1 MHRRKASYRE
11 SLRQKRINNNYNK
24 LSIKPISNEANHFSS
39 MKTSSAMPM
48 LAGKS
53 VTYYHETA
61 SKDKKALWP
70 VSQMKTVKVDKK
82 GNLKV
87 VMQPKGGL
95 IVEK

>member
-1 MHRRKASYRE
+1 
-11 SLRQKRINNNYNK
+11 
-24 LSIKPISNEANHFSS
+24 

-61 SKDKKALWP
+61 GKDKKALWP

-95 IVEK
+95 IVER

>member
-1 MHRRKASYRE
+1 
-11 SLRQKRINNNYNK
+11 
-24 LSIKPISNEANHFSS
+24 

-70 VSQMKTVKVDKK
+70 VSQMKNVKVDKK

-87 VMQPKGGL
+87 EMQPKGGL
-95 IVEK
+95 ILER

>member
-1 MHRRKASYRE
+1 
-11 SLRQKRINNNYNK
+11 
-24 LSIKPISNEANHFSS
+24 

-61 SKDKKALWP
+61 SKDKKALWS

-87 VMQPKGGL
+87 EMQPKGGL
-95 IVEK
+95 IVEKAFYF

>member
-1 MHRRKASYRE
+1 
-11 SLRQKRINNNYNK
+11 
-24 LSIKPISNEANHFSS
+24 

-48 LAGKS
+48 LAGKT

-61 SKDKKALWP
+61 SKDKKALWS

-87 VMQPKGGL
+87 EMQPKGGL
-95 IVEK
+95 IVER

>member
-1 MHRRKASYRE
+1 M
-11 SLRQKRINNNYNK
+11 K
-24 LSIKPISNEANHFSS
+24 LTLNL
-39 MKTSSAMPM
+39 PM

-53 VTYYHETA
+53 VTYYHETV

-87 VMQPKGGL
+87 EMQPKGGL
-95 IVEK
+95 IINDWTCETWINKERIKAVFTPKTAFWTISTYLLLFISHFIR

>member
-1 MHRRKASYRE
+1 
-11 SLRQKRINNNYNK
+11 
-24 LSIKPISNEANHFSS
+24 

-48 LAGKS
+48 LAGKN

-70 VSQMKTVKVDKK
+70 VSLMKTVKVDKK

-95 IVEK
+95 ILER

>member
-1 MHRRKASYRE
+1 
-11 SLRQKRINNNYNK
+11 
-24 LSIKPISNEANHFSS
+24 

-70 VSQMKTVKVDKK
+70 DSHVKTVKVDKK

>member
-1 MHRRKASYRE
+1 
-11 SLRQKRINNNYNK
+11 
-24 LSIKPISNEANHFSS
+24 
-39 MKTSSAMPM
+39 MPM

-87 VMQPKGGL
+87 EMQPKGGL

>member
-1 MHRRKASYRE
+1 
-11 SLRQKRINNNYNK
+11 
-24 LSIKPISNEANHFSS
+24 
-39 MKTSSAMPM
+39 MPM

-61 SKDKKALWP
+61 SKDKKALWA

-87 VMQPKGGL
+87 EMQPKGGL
-95 IVEK
+95 IVER

>member
-1 MHRRKASYRE
+1 MVGTTTAAERDVYK
-11 SLRQKRINNNYNK
+11 RQ
-24 LSIKPISNEANHFSS
+24 
-39 MKTSSAMPM
+39 
-48 LAGKS
+48 
-53 VTYYHETA
+53 TYYYETA

>member
-1 MHRRKASYRE
+1 
-11 SLRQKRINNNYNK
+11 
-24 LSIKPISNEANHFSS
+24 

-70 VSQMKTVKVDKK
+70 VSQVKTVKVDKK

-87 VMQPKGGL
+87 AMQPKGGL
-95 IVEK
+95 IVKRHKGKKKLGRFTGLRAKILPFE

>member
-1 MHRRKASYRE
+1 
-11 SLRQKRINNNYNK
+11 
-24 LSIKPISNEANHFSS
+24 

-53 VTYYHETA
+53 VTYYYETA
-61 SKDKKALWP
+61 SKDKKALWS

-87 VMQPKGGL
+87 EMQPKGGL
-95 IVEK
+95 IVER

>member
-1 MHRRKASYRE
+1 
-11 SLRQKRINNNYNK
+11 
-24 LSIKPISNEANHFSS
+24 

-70 VSQMKTVKVDKK
+70 VSQMKIVKVDKN
-82 GNLKV
+82 GNLMV
-87 VMQPKGGL
+87 EMQPKGGL

>member
-1 MHRRKASYRE
+1 
-11 SLRQKRINNNYNK
+11 
-24 LSIKPISNEANHFSS
+24 

-87 VMQPKGGL
+87 EMQPKGD
-95 IVEK
+95 

>member
-1 MHRRKASYRE
+1 
-11 SLRQKRINNNYNK
+11 
-24 LSIKPISNEANHFSS
+24 

-61 SKDKKALWP
+61 SKDKKVLWP

-87 VMQPKGGL
+87 EMQPKGGL